1 MRRRDVSEEHSGH
14 SPSDSLNMQ
23 TPSESYSE
31 PHTVGFSTR
40 GMQMNT
46 GPTMD
51 KNNGDFV

>member
-23 TPSESYSE
+23 MPSESYSE
-31 PHTVGFSTR
+31 PHTVGFTTR

-51 KNNGDFV
+51 ENNGDFV